1 VVGETG
7 IMARAVELARMV
19 FDKWAWAEAYAYF
32 SAADRESRLSGE
44 DLERLGVAA
53 FLIGMDDE
61 SDKAWERAHRDWLS
75 QGNLTRAA
83 RCAFWLAYGLLDRG
97 ETTRGGGWLARAGRL
112 LEESN
117 VDCAERGYVLVPV
130 ALRCLAEGDVAAAYA
145 TFEEA
150 GTIGARF
157 GDTDLTALSLMGR
170 GQSLIQ
176 LGEVSEGLK
185 LLDEAMVAVTTG
197 EVSPSVAGRV
207 YCAVID
213 TCLEVFDL
221 GRAQD
226 WTDALT
232 RWCESQ
238 TGLVQF
244 AGVCLLHRAEL
255 LQLHGD
261 WAGAISEAQRA
272 GQRLTGGHPAIGL
285 AHYQQAELHRLRGEF
300 ELAET
305 AYRQAGRC
313 GREPQPGLALMC
325 LAQGDVGAA
334 VTAIQRVQTG
344 PQGSEMTPNRPP
356 HWRWR
361 LRRMR
366 ATTPEVL
373 AARVEILLAA
383 SEVDAARTAADELS
397 ELAVVGTA
405 SLVRALAGRA
415 QGAVRLAEGDA
426 ASAIEALRES
436 CVEWQALQAPYEAAR
451 AEMLIGL
458 ACRELGDE
466 VTAGMELDAAR
477 SVFEHLG
484 AAPALDRLEELSAPR
499 RQLPAGLTARE
510 VEILGLVAAG
520 KTNREIAEA
529 LDISDHTV
537 RRHLQNIFVKI
548 GVSSRAAATA
558 FAFQHDLV

>member
-1 VVGETG
+1 V
-7 IMARAVELARMV
+7 
-19 FDKWAWAEAYAYF
+19 
-32 SAADRESRLSGE
+32 DRESRLLGE

-61 SDKAWERAHRDWLS
+61 SDTAWERAHRDRLS
-75 QGNLTRAA
+75 QGNVARAA

-97 ETTRGGGWLARAGRL
+97 ETTRGGGWLARATRL
-112 LEESN
+112 LEESD

-130 ALRCLAEGDVAAAYA
+130 ALRSMVEGDVAAAYA

-150 GTIGARF
+150 AAIGARF
-157 GDTDLTALSLMGR
+157 GDTDLEALSLMGR

-176 LGEVSEGLK
+176 LGDVSEGLR
-185 LLDEAMVAVTTG
+185 LLDQAMVAVTTG

-213 TCLEVFDL
+213 TCLEIFDL
-221 GRAQD
+221 ARAQD

-244 AGVCLLHRAEL
+244 AGVCLLHQAEL

-261 WAGAISEAQRA
+261 WAGAITEVQRA
-272 GQRLTGGHPAIGL
+272 GRHLIGGHPAIGI

-305 AYRQAGRC
+305 TYMQASRC
-313 GREPQPGLALMC
+313 GREPQPGLGLMC

-334 VTAIQRVQTG
+334 VKAIQRVQAA

-366 ATTPEVL
+366 ATMPEVL
-373 AARVEILLAA
+373 AARVEIMLAA
-383 SEVDAARTAADELS
+383 GEVDAARTAADELS
-397 ELAVVGTA
+397 ALAAAGTA
-405 SLVRALAGRA
+405 SLLRALAGRA
-415 QGAVRLAEGDA
+415 QGAVRLAAGDA

-436 CVEWQALQAPYEAAR
+436 CIEWQALQAPYEAAR

-458 ACRELGDE
+458 ACRQLGDE
-466 VTAGMELDAAR
+466 VTAAMELDAVR
-477 SVFEHLG
+477 RVFEQLG
-484 AAPALDRLEELSAPR
+484 AAPDLARLKALSATQR
-499 RQLPAGLTARE
+499 RLPAGLTARE

-520 KTNREIAEA
+520 KTNREIADA
-529 LDISDHTV
+529 LVISDHTV
-537 RRHLQNIFVKI
+537 RRHLQNTFVKI

>member
-1 VVGETG
+1 MGETG
-7 IMARAVELARMV
+7 IMARLVDLARMA
-19 FDKWAWAEAYAYF
+19 FDKWAWPEAYAHF
-32 SAADRESRLSGE
+32 SAVDRESRLLGE

-61 SDKAWERAHRDWLS
+61 SDAAWERAHRDWLS
-75 QGNLTRAA
+75 QGNLARAA

-97 ETTRGGGWLARAGRL
+97 ETTRGGGWLARATRL
-112 LEESN
+112 LEESD

-130 ALRCLAEGDVAAAYA
+130 ALRSMVEGDVAAAYA

-150 GTIGARF
+150 AAIGARF
-157 GDTDLTALSLMGR
+157 GDTDLAALSLMGR

-176 LGEVSEGLK
+176 LGDVSEGLR

-221 GRAQD
+221 ARAQD

-244 AGVCLLHRAEL
+244 AGVCLLHQAEL

-261 WAGAISEAQRA
+261 WAGAITEVQRA
-272 GQRLTGGHPAIGL
+272 GQHLIGGHPAIGI
-285 AHYQQAELHRLRGEF
+285 AQYQQAELHRLRGEF

-305 AYRQAGRC
+305 AYMQASRC

-334 VTAIQRVQTG
+334 VKAIQRFQAA
-344 PQGSEMTPNRPP
+344 PQGSEMTPNRPL

-366 ATTPEVL
+366 ATMPEVL
-373 AARVEILLAA
+373 AARVEIMLAA
-383 SEVDAARTAADELS
+383 GEVDAARTAADELS
-397 ELAVVGTA
+397 ALAAAGTA
-405 SLVRALAGRA
+405 SLLRALAGRA

-436 CVEWQALQAPYEAAR
+436 CIEWQALQAPYEAAR

-458 ACRELGDE
+458 ACRQLGDE
-466 VTAGMELDAAR
+466 VTAAMELDAVR
-477 SVFEHLG
+477 RVFEQLG
-484 AAPALDRLEELSAPR
+484 AAPDLARLKELSATQR
-499 RQLPAGLTARE
+499 RLPAGLTARE

-520 KTNREIAEA
+520 KTNRAIAEA
-529 LDISDHTV
+529 LVISDHTV